1 MKRKATVRP
10 KASIN
15 ASVSVT
21 GHRQVKALI
30 NSLKESLNIVE
41 SMDDATYQEVI
52 SVTGKSFYQDLLD
65 SIQDLSSIR

>member
-1 MKRKATVRP
+1 MKRRTIVRP

>member
-1 MKRKATVRP
+1 MRRKTIVRP

-15 ASVSVT
+15 ASVGVT
-21 GHRQVKALI
+21 GYRQVKALI

-41 SMDDATYQEVI
+41 SMDDDTYQEVI